1 MTEATDPD
9 PGRPGPGRPSPGRP
23 GPGRGRS
30 ADVEDLLRTTAPRAL
45 GVIVRRTGHFA
56 DAEDAVQEALLAAAR
71 SWPKT
76 GVPDDPLAWM
86 VRVASRR
93 LADRYR
99 SDDARRRREVV
110 AASWS
115 RDVADPASGRD
126 DTLTLFFLCCHP
138 SLSSASAVAL
148 TLRAVGGLTTSEI
161 ASAFLTP
168 ERTIAQRISRA
179 KRTVAD
185 AGARFALPNA
195 DAYDDRLALVLRIVY
210 LVFNESYTS
219 SSGAELHRSDLA
231 SEAIRLGRLLRGLR
245 PLEPEVAGLLAL
257 MLLTEARRPAR
268 TTSAGALIPLS
279 EQDRTRWDRGLVAEG
294 TVLAT
299 TALEHRPLGEYAAQ
313 AAIAALHDAAPRCE
327 ETDWARIASLYAA
340 LERITD
346 SPVVRLNRA
355 VAVAMVEGPD
365 AGLRLVDAVAA
376 SGPLTD
382 SHRVHAVRAHLL
394 EQKGD
399 TEGAQTEYVAAA
411 KASSNLRERDYLTMR
426 AAALARAHRGGGTAS
441 P

>member
-1 MTEATDPD
+1 VTEATS
-9 PGRPGPGRPSPGRP
+9 PGPGPGPEP
-23 GPGRGRS
+23 GPGP
-30 ADVEDLLRTTAPRAL
+30 DVEGLLRTTAPRAL
-45 GVIVRRTGHFA
+45 GVIVRRSGDFA

-71 SWPKT
+71 SWPT
-76 GVPDDPLAWM
+76 NGVPDNPLAWL

-99 SDDARRRREVV
+99 SDEARRRREVL
-110 AASWS
+110 AASWV
-115 RDVADPASGRD
+115 REPADPPSGRD

-168 ERTIAQRISRA
+168 ESTMAQRISRA

-185 AGARFALPNA
+185 AGARFALPVA
-195 DAYDDRLALVLRIVY
+195 DAHKERLALVLRVVY

-219 SSGAELHRSDLA
+219 SGGAELHRSDLA
-231 SEAIRLGRLLRGLR
+231 SEAIRLGRLLRDLQ
-245 PLEPEVAGLLAL
+245 PDEPEVAGLLAL

-268 TTSAGALIPLS
+268 STSGGALVPLS
-279 EQDRTRWDRGLVAEG
+279 EQDRTLWDRGLVAEG

-299 TALEHRPLGEYAAQ
+299 AALEHSPLGEYAAQ
-313 AAIAALHDAAPRCE
+313 AAIAALHDAAPRYE
-327 ETDWARIASLYAA
+327 DTDWARIASLYSA

-355 VAVAMVEGPD
+355 VAVAMTEGPD
-365 AGLRLVDAVAA
+365 AGLRLVDALAA
-376 SGPLTD
+376 SGPLAD

-399 TEGAQTEYVAAA
+399 TEGARMEYVAAA
-411 KASSNLRERDYLTMR
+411 NASANMRERDYLNVR
-426 AAALARAHRGGGTAS
+426 AAALAHADGAGVSPPSRGR
-441 P
+441 